1 MAENIVD
8 AIASGV
14 SPAEVAQEVKDILFA
29 KASERV
35 DDYRQVAANKL
46 FAGAETDVEGEEE
59 WLRSFFLR

>member
-14 SPAEVAQEVKDILFA
+14 SPADVAQEIKDILFS

-35 DDYRQVAANKL
+35 DDYRQVAANRL
-46 FAGAETDVEGEEE
+46 FASADVEGGEE
-59 WLRSFFLR
+59 

>member
-14 SPAEVAQEVKDILFA
+14 SPSDVAQEIKDILFS

-35 DDYRQVAANKL
+35 DDYRQVAANRL
-46 FAGAETDVEGEEE
+46 FFFFFLEGGEE
-59 WLRSFFLR
+59 WLRLFFLR